1 MKIGTARGITHLR
14 CSADFAAP
22 YQVRTGCHGASD
34 LWPACTGAALLL
46 DTWVPSLRVQEQ
58 MHHTE
63 RPDDVFPHA

>member
-1 MKIGTARGITHLR
+1 MKISTARGITHLR

-46 DTWVPSLRVQEQ
+46 DTWVPSLGVQE
-58 MHHTE
+58 
-63 RPDDVFPHA
+63 